1 MSSKS
6 HQQHTSIKMFSPI
19 NQKKPIYEVVIMG
32 LFIEEH
38 LSLGGNFIHKFD
50 PSIFNPPHWHRV
62 LSYLQADDM
71 TVYNDELENRKMI
84 GYGGKEKRKSGL
96 VFLHI
101 IFIRIMFNI
110 SFKS

>member
-6 HQQHTSIKMFSPI
+6 HQQHTSVKMFSLI

-50 PSIFNPPHWHRV
+50 PSIFQSTSLTQGPI
-62 LSYLQADDM
+62 LLAS
-71 TVYNDELENRKMI
+71 
-84 GYGGKEKRKSGL
+84 
-96 VFLHI
+96 
-101 IFIRIMFNI
+101 
-110 SFKS
+110 